1 MDKDLYQ
8 CSCRELATYDPDT
21 LDSGE
26 TVQEAIDWF
35 HETGFDY
42 APVVDQGVPIGYTG
56 VEMLQDERSEKK
68 LKHAY
73 NPIGLADTI
82 SADATF
88 REVLDALEDQFYYFL
103 GGRNRVTGILTR
115 ADLNTSPAR
124 MHLFDRISILE
135 IHLRGLVNEYASN
148 WFDEMYFDEDTENRI
163 KKRYQDAQD
172 ANIELERINYAGFN
186 TLTKVIGE
194 YEDCWQR
201 CGYDKDHQASA
212 RLSKIQDL
220 RNDVAHSN
228 LILQTT
234 EEKNGSDARS
244 IRDLR
249 KTYAR
254 MMSVIDT
261 LQEED

>member
-8 CSCRELATYDPDT
+8 CSCRQLATYDPDT

-26 TVQEAIDWF
+26 TVQGAIDWF

-42 APVVDQGVPIGYTG
+42 APVVDGDVPVGYTG
-56 VEMLQDERSEKK
+56 LELLQDEGKEKK
-68 LKHAY
+68 LKRVCK
-73 NPIGLADTI
+73 PIGLADTI

-124 MHLFDRISILE
+124 MHLFDRISVLE
-135 IHLRGLVNEYASN
+135 IHLRGLVNKYAVD
-148 WFDEMYFDEDTENRI
+148 WFDEMYFDEKTENQI
-163 KKRYQDAQD
+163 KGRYEEAQD
-172 ANIELERINYAGFN
+172 ANIELEMINYAGFN
-186 TLTKVIGE
+186 TLTRVIAE
-194 YEDCWQR
+194 YEECWER
-201 CGYDKDHQASA
+201 CGYAKEHQASA
-212 RLSKIQDL
+212 RLNKIQDL

-234 EEKNGSDARS
+234 EEGNGSDARS

-249 KTYAR
+249 KTYSR
-254 MMSVIDT
+254 MMSVINT
-261 LQEED
+261 LKENQ